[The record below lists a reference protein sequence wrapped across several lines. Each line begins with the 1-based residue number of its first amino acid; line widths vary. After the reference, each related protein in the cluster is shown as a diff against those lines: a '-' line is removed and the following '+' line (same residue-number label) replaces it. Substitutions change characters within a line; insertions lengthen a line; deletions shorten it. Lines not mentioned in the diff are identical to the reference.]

1 MPGIEELVCRMRA
14 NPRDVRFRD
23 ALRVARH
30 YFGPPRVRGS
40 HHFFSTPWRGSPL
53 VNPQEGGGTAKAYQI
68 RQLLAA
74 VDRLERERHA

>member
-1 MPGIEELVCRMRA
+1 MPGIEDIVCRMRA

-23 ALRVARH
+23 ALRV
-30 YFGPPRVRGS
+30 RGS
-40 HHFFSTPWRGSPL
+40 HHFFSMPWRGSPL
-53 VNPQEGGGTAKAYQI
+53 VNLQEGGGTAKAYQI